1 MGYIKTFVLSIII
14 HYANG
19 NIIHALGL
27 NDSWF
32 APLSPELQAYYRP
45 HIEIDA
51 IHYYKCIRNVL
62 KYVSQKRIRVREF
75 ISHKKITNVFNFNF
89 DFVKTYET
97 PY

>member
-32 APLSPELQAYYRP
+32 APLSPEL
-45 HIEIDA
+45 
-51 IHYYKCIRNVL
+51 
-62 KYVSQKRIRVREF
+62 
-75 ISHKKITNVFNFNF
+75 
-89 DFVKTYET
+89 
-97 PY
+97 